1 VPENASDTAAV
12 PTLLLSVI
20 VPARNE
26 AEVLGDCLR
35 SLTEQSGPGFEL
47 GAEWE
52 ILCVND
58 GSMDATRAIANSF
71 AGVTVLNAPLLA
83 EGWTGKSAALW
94 FAVAQARGAVLL
106 FTDADT
112 VHEPGS
118 LQRALHERE
127 KHQAA
132 LLSYSPRQIVQGF
145 WQRALMPL
153 VFSELTVAFPT
164 KLVNDP
170 ASSVAAANGQFLMV
184 EREAYFKVGGH
195 KAVAGTVLEDVA
207 LARRIKRKGMAI
219 RFRYAPDAV
228 AARMYRSLSAMIEG
242 WTKNFFLLF
251 PLPILLGLM
260 RLLDFGLIIGI
271 PFLLWALP
279 HVMLMADTQKYALML
294 VWVWVLFR
302 YFRRVAKSNFSALN
316 CVLSIAGLPLFVVL
330 LIRSWMHHKLLERVS
345 WKGREYPMRPPKV
358 NE

>member
-1 VPENASDTAAV
+1 
-12 PTLLLSVI
+12 
-20 VPARNE
+20 
-26 AEVLGDCLR
+26 VLGDCLR
-35 SLTEQSGPGFEL
+35 SLTAQSEIGFSL
-47 GAEWE
+47 GSEWE

-58 GSMDATRAIANSF
+58 GSTDGTRAIAKSF
-71 AGVTVLNAPLLA
+71 AGVTVLDAPLLTL
-83 EGWTGKSAALW
+83 GWTGKSAAVW
-94 FAVAQARGAVLL
+94 FAAAQARGAVLL

-170 ASSVAAANGQFLMV
+170 ASAAAAANGQFLMV

-195 KAVAGTVLEDVA
+195 KAIAGTVLEDVA
-207 LARRIKRKGMAI
+207 LARRMKRKGMGI

-228 AARMYRSLSAMIEG
+228 SARMYRSLSAMIEG
-242 WTKNFFLLF
+242 WTKNLALLF
-251 PLPILLGLM
+251 PLPMLLGLM
-260 RLLDFGLIIGI
+260 RMLDFGLIAGI
-271 PFLLWALP
+271 PLLLWALP
-279 HVMLMADTQKYALML
+279 RVMLMANTQKDALIL

-316 CVLSIAGLPLFVVL
+316 CVLSIAALPLFAML
-330 LIRSWMHHKLLERVS
+330 LARSWMHHKLLRRVS
-345 WKGREYPMRPPKV
+345 WKGREYPMRSPKV
-358 NE
+358 ND

>member
-1 VPENASDTAAV
+1 MLETVSNIAV
-12 PTLLLSVI
+12 APTLLLSVI

-35 SLTEQSGPGFEL
+35 SLTAQSEPGFAL
-47 GAEWE
+47 GQEWE

-58 GSMDATRAIANSF
+58 GSMDATCSIARSF
-71 AGVTVLNAPLLA
+71 AGVTLLDAPLLS
-83 EGWTGKSAALW
+83 EGWTGKSAAVW
-94 FAVAQARGAVLL
+94 FGAAQARGAVLL

-127 KHQAA
+127 KNHAA

-153 VFSELTVAFPT
+153 VFSELSVVFPA

-170 ASSVAAANGQFLMV
+170 ASPAAAANGQFLMV

-195 KAVAGTVLEDVA
+195 KAVAETVLEDVA
-207 LARRIKRKGMAI
+207 LAKRLKRKGMAI

-228 AARMYRSLSAMIEG
+228 SARMYRSLSAMMEG
-242 WTKNFFLLF
+242 WTKNLALLF
-251 PLPILLGLM
+251 PQTFLLAMMKALDFSLLLGL
-260 RLLDFGLIIGI
+260 
-271 PFLLWALP
+271 PFLFWLLP
-279 HVMLMADTQKYALML
+279 KLMLMLWWQKALIAL
-294 VWVWVLFR
+294 VWVRVLVR
-302 YFRRVAKSNFSALN
+302 YFMRVAKSHFSAVN
-316 CVLSIAGLPLFVVL
+316 CALSIAGLPLFIAL
-330 LIRSWMHHKLLERVS
+330 LGRSWVHHKLRGRVS
-345 WKGREYPMRPPKV
+345 WKGREYPMRAK
-358 NE
+358 E